1 MVITRNHGVGQVP
14 GVVEM
19 NPTDLPD
26 LFKPLRDLNTSQ
38 KTQKAGNKI
47 YKQILK
53 NIFFKYVFFFFSF
66 F

>member
-26 LFKPLRDLNTSQ
+26 LFEPLRDLNNSQ
-38 KTQKAGNKI
+38 KTQKTGNKI
-47 YKQILK
+47 YKKKVNDYLHLS
-53 NIFFKYVFFFFSF
+53 V
-66 F
+66 